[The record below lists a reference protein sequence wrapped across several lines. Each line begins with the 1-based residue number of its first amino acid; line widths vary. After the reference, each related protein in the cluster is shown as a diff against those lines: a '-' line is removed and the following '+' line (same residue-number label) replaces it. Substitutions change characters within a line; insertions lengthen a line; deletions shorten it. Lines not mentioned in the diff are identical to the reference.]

1 MTENAAIRMLTD
13 EHEVILKVVSSLGRI
28 ADSLRAGGK
37 ADADLLREGVRFMR
51 EFADQ
56 RHHAKEEDLL
66 FPAMERKGV
75 PAEGGPIGVMNSEH
89 VDARA
94 HVAAFADA
102 VEAYARDGAAAA
114 EPVCAAIY
122 GIGGLYPDH
131 IWKEDNVLYPMAL
144 EVFSPEE
151 LNELLLQFED
161 VEAETGADMRAYFV
175 DVAERLEA
183 AAG

>member
-1 MTENAAIRMLTD
+1 MTENTAIKMLMD
-13 EHEVILKVVSSLGRI
+13 EHEVILRVVSSLGRI
-28 ADSLRAGGK
+28 ADALRAGGK

-66 FPAMERKGV
+66 FPALERKGV

-89 VDARA
+89 VVARA
-94 HVAAFADA
+94 HVADLAEA

-114 EPVCAAIY
+114 EPVCVAIY
-122 GIGGLYPDH
+122 AIGGLYPDH
-131 IWKEDNVLYPMAL
+131 IWKEDNVLYPMGADL
-144 EVFSPEE
+144 FSPEE
-151 LNELLLQFED
+151 QNELLLQFQD
-161 VEAETGADMRAYFV
+161 VDAEIGQDMYANFL